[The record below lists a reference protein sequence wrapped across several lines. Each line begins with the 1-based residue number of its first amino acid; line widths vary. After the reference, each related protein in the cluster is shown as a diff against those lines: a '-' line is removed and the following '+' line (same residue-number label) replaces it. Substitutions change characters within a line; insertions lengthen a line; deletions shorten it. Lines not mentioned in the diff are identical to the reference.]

1 MLRMIAGRL
10 AVAAFVVWGATTLMF
25 VLIRLAPGDPAGV
38 LLGPDATADEIA
50 ALRERLGLGGSAI
63 EQYFAYFAQLV
74 TLDFGESFRNGLPA
88 MQVVLA
94 RLPATVQLTL
104 AATVIAVVVGL
115 GLGMIA
121 ARRPDGVVDRIVST
135 ISIMFQG
142 MPTFWVGI
150 MLILVVALVLRLT
163 PSSGSGTFQHLILPA
178 VTLSLPFT
186 AIIARVSRA
195 TLTESMQEPYIQTA
209 LAKGLTRVGG
219 TQRARAAQ
227 LARRGG
233 HDRRPADR
241 SALLGGAVVVENV
254 FAWPGLGTLIVQ
266 SVSNRDYAVVQAAVL
281 LIAFIVL
288 VLNLLADIANAL
300 LDPRIRR
307 GRAA

>member
-63 EQYFAYFAQLV
+63 EQYFAYLGQLV

-88 MQVVLA
+88 MEVVLA

-209 LAKGLTRVGG
+209 LAKGLTRAEALRGHALRNSLGAVVTIVGLQIG
-219 TQRARAAQ
+219 
-227 LARRGG
+227 
-233 HDRRPADR
+233 
-241 SALLGGAVVVENV
+241 ALLGGAVVVENV

-281 LIAFIVL
+281 LIAFLVL

>member
-1 MLRMIAGRL
+1 MVRMIVGRL
-10 AVAAFVVWGATTLMF
+10 AVGAFVVWGATTLMF

-63 EQYFAYFAQLV
+63 EQYFAYLAQLV

-88 MQVVLA
+88 MQVVLS

-115 GLGMIA
+115 ALGMIA
-121 ARRPDGVVDRIVST
+121 SRRPDGVVDRIVST
-135 ISIMFQG
+135 ISILFQG

-150 MLILVVALVLRLT
+150 MLILLVALMLRLT

-178 VTLSLPFT
+178 VTLALPFT

-209 LAKGLTRVGG
+209 LAKGLTRSE
-219 TQRARAAQ
+219 A
-227 LARRGG
+227 LSG
-233 HDRRPADR
+233 HALRNSLGAVVTIIGLQIG
-241 SALLGGAVVVENV
+241 ALLGGAVVVENV